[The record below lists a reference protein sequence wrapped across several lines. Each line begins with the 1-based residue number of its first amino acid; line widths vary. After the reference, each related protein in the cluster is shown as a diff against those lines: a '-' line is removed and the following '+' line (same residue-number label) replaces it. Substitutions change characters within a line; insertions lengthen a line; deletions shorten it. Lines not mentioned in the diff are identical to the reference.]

1 MLAASAFLWSRP
13 PTRPRTPL
21 VVDVVDD
28 VVVLDELVV
37 VGDVVV
43 VVGADVVVTGG
54 RVVGGRVTAVV
65 AGTEVVVVVGV
76 EPLFP
81 RKARAMPMAA
91 SATSTTASKAT
102 GRSRP
107 AP

>member
-1 MLAASAFLWSRP
+1 
-13 PTRPRTPL
+13 
-21 VVDVVDD
+21 VVDD

-43 VVGADVVVTGG
+43 VVGADVVDVTGG
-54 RVVGGRVTAVV
+54 RVVDGRVTAVV

-81 RKARAMPMAA
+81 RNARAIPMAA
-91 SATSTTASKAT
+91 SAASTTASKAT
-102 GRSRP
+102 ARSRL